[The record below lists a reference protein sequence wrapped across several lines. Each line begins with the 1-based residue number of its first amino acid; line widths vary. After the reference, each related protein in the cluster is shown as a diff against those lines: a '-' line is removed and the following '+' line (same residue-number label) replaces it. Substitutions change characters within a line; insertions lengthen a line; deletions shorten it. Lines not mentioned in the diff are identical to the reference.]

1 MLPMRRHAFLAP
13 LALAA
18 SLVGVPVDA
27 RVPEATTSAATTHA
41 TAAHPTPTRTTT
53 TRTWTDAS
61 GVRWTETRTVETGTS
76 AGADR
81 MVETSDQ
88 PRVKGIARFGPFV
101 VIDAGH
107 AALVDA
113 TDETSP
119 ARFAGML
126 HAFPGIRVLEM
137 IDCPGTFDDT
147 ANLRLGRMIH
157 ASGIATDIPTGGSV
171 RSGAVELFLAGVTRH
186 AAPDAE
192 FAVHAWEDDA
202 GHGPRDFAPDAPVN
216 RAYLDYYRAMG
227 MTPEHAGAFYAL
239 TNSVPNAGV
248 LWLHVA
254 DIARYVPLD

>member
-18 SLVGVPVDA
+18 SLVGMPVDA

-53 TRTWTDAS
+53 TGPGPMPRACAGPKRAPSKPVRAPGPIAWSKPRTS
-61 GVRWTETRTVETGTS
+61 
-76 AGADR
+76 
-81 MVETSDQ
+81 
-88 PRVKGIARFGPFV
+88 PRQGHCPVWPFV

-171 RSGAVELFLAGVTRH
+171 RSGRWNCSLPASRPRRARRGIR
-186 AAPDAE
+186 
-192 FAVHAWEDDA
+192 
-202 GHGPRDFAPDAPVN
+202 GPCLGRRC
-216 RAYLDYYRAMG
+216 RAR
-227 MTPEHAGAFYAL
+227 P
-239 TNSVPNAGV
+239 P
-248 LWLHVA
+248 
-254 DIARYVPLD
+254 